1 MRQQQQQQQLL
12 LPFDAHNHIHMGP
25 SPAAV
30 AIQDE
35 TSRLGGLAIMST
47 HPRDFD
53 SVLHLSQHLPLQQN
67 DGEVQESSSSSLLV
81 VVPGLGVHPWWLA
94 DLTDQ
99 DWQPCPDE
107 NAHDNQPP
115 QWIHDMET
123 LLVQH
128 PHAIVGEIGL
138 DGFHFNAQTGEL
150 ACPMDRQVEALTW
163 QLQVAARLQRPVS
176 IHTVQCMGPLL
187 QLLTKLKK
195 QNELPKSMYFHA
207 FGGKA
212 GTVDQ
217 LVALCG
223 GKDRQVYFGF
233 APVISK

>member
-1 MRQQQQQQQLL
+1 MRQQPQLL

-35 TSRLGGLAIMST
+35 TSRLGGVAIMST

-53 SVLHLSQHLPLQQN
+53 SVLHLSQHLPLEQQQ
-67 DGEVQESSSSSLLV
+67 DGEAQELL

-99 DWQPCPDE
+99 DWQPCPE
-107 NAHDNQPP
+107 AALDNQP
-115 QWIHDMET
+115 QWIHDLET

-150 ACPMDRQVEALTW
+150 ACAMDRQVEALTW
-163 QLQVAARLQRPVS
+163 QLQVAAKLQRPVS
-176 IHTVQCMGPLL
+176 MHTVQCMGPLL

-195 QNELPKSMYFHA
+195 QKELPTSMYFHA

-217 LVALCG
+217 LIALCG
-223 GKDRQVYFGF
+223 GKGRQVYFGF